1 MKKRAI
7 RIRKPNATKVKKAGA
22 EMDVAYNGFLQ
33 LKKRLRKS
41 FMMRATRSAGNLRQ
55 Q

>member
-22 EMDVAYNGFLQ
+22 EMDVAYNGFFTTQ
-33 LKKRLRKS
+33 EAFAKIVYD
-41 FMMRATRSAGNLRQ
+41 AGNKERR
-55 Q
+55 